1 MEGAVASRCSACP
14 ANGRLTLAIPDYFQR
29 NAVAISQAISGLDE
43 QRLEA
48 RLADVCIGVTI
59 GPDAGGEEGRAMADL
74 LVRLLARLYPSLVI
88 REEGEGGVGDHV
100 SALARRI
107 NPRIDLSGQPTIEVV
122 VGTAR
127 PRWKTARTV
136 FAGSKSWS
144 AKLSTHDPQGCGAS
158 NNPFGAGLAACMVA
172 ADVFRHVFLPGA
184 ELDGECEIAVPNA
197 GEWATDDGDVHG
209 NVGSVVL
216 AGAGA
221 IGNAAAWALS
231 RTRVE
236 GSIEIVDHESVD
248 LGNLQRYV
256 LAERDDEERPKA
268 PFVAGG
274 FNGKLSASAHECTL
288 AEFLQKKSHKVDSL
302 LLALD
307 SAKDRCAAQASLP
320 RRVAN
325 AWTQP
330 GDLGVSSHDFLEG
343 ACVNCLYLPD
353 GEQKNEDQII
363 AESFGV
369 PDRLMQVRTLLYK
382 NEGAPRDLL
391 MAISTARA
399 LPLAKLLPFEGRPL
413 RTLYTEGFCGG
424 AVIPLGDPGRP
435 ANDVH
440 VPLAH
445 QSALAGVLL
454 AAAAVRIGLSGCPG
468 SVIAQYDVLKPQEQ
482 FQVYPA
488 NKDPKGICI
497 CQDKDYR
504 DVYQQKYGE
513 MA

>member
-1 MEGAVASRCSACP
+1 
-14 ANGRLTLAIPDYFQR
+14 
-29 NAVAISQAISGLDE
+29 
-43 QRLEA
+43 
-48 RLADVCIGVTI
+48 
-59 GPDAGGEEGRAMADL
+59 MADL
-74 LVRLLARLYPSLVI
+74 LVRLLSRLYPSLVI
-88 REEGEGGVGDHV
+88 CDAGKGCVGDQV

-122 VGTAR
+122 VGKAR
-127 PRWKTARTV
+127 PRSKTARTV
-136 FAGSKSWS
+136 FAGSKGWS
-144 AKLSTHDPQGCGAS
+144 ARLSTHDPQGCGAS
-158 NNPFGAGLAACMVA
+158 NNPFGAGLAACLAA

-184 ELDGECEIAVPNA
+184 ELNGECEIDVPNVS
-197 GEWATDDGDVHG
+197 EWATDDGDVRG
-209 NVGSVVL
+209 NVGSLVL

-221 IGNAAAWALS
+221 IGNAAAWAFS
-231 RTRVE
+231 RAFVE
-236 GSIEIVDHESVD
+236 GSIEIIDDESVD

-256 LAERDDEERPKA
+256 LTERGDEKKPKA

-274 FNGKLSASAHECTL
+274 FNGKLNASAHECTL
-288 AEFLQKKSHKVDSL
+288 AEFLEKKNHKVDNL

-330 GDLGVSSHDFLEG
+330 GDLGVSSHDFLDG

-369 PDRLMQVRTLLYK
+369 PDRLRQVRELLYK

-391 MAISTARA
+391 VAIATAQD
-399 LPLAKLLPFEGRPL
+399 LPLEKLLPFEGRPL
-413 RTLYTEGFCGG
+413 RALYAEGFCGG
-424 AVIPLGDPGRP
+424 AVIPLGELGRP

-454 AAAAVRIGLSGCPG
+454 AAAGVRMGLSGGMG
-468 SVIAQYDVLKPQEQ
+468 SFVAQYDVLKPQER
-482 FQVYPA
+482 FQVYRA
-488 NKDPKGICI
+488 AKHAGERCI
-497 CQDKDYR
+497 CQDPDYR
-504 DVYQQKYGE
+504 EVFRGKYR
-513 MA
+513 

>member
-1 MEGAVASRCSACP
+1 M
-14 ANGRLTLAIPDYFQR
+14 AIPDYFQR
-29 NAVAISQAISGLDE
+29 NAVAIAQAISGLDE
-43 QRLEA
+43 QRLKA

-74 LVRLLARLYPSLVI
+74 LVRLLARLYPSLVV
-88 REEGEGGVGDHV
+88 REEGEGGVGDQI

-144 AKLSTHDPQGCGAS
+144 ARLSTQDPQGCGAS
-158 NNPFGAGLAACMVA
+158 NNNPFGAGLAACLAA

-184 ELDGECEIAVPNA
+184 EQLDGECEIAVPNV

-221 IGNAAAWALS
+221 IGNAAVWALS

-268 PFVAGG
+268 PFVAGE

-288 AEFLQKKSHKVDSL
+288 AEFLQKKRHKVDNL

-343 ACVNCLYLPD
+343 ACVTCLYLPD

-369 PDRLMQVRTLLYK
+369 PDRLMQVRTLLYQ
-382 NEGAPRDLL
+382 NAGAPRDLL
-391 MAISTARA
+391 VAIATARD
-399 LPLAKLLPFEGRPL
+399 LPLTKLLPFEGRPL
-413 RTLYTEGFCGG
+413 RALYTEGFCGG
-424 AVIPLGDPGRP
+424 AVIPLGDSGKP

-454 AAAAVRIGLSGCPG
+454 AAAGVRMGLSGRVD
-468 SVIAQYDVLKPQEQ
+468 SVVTRYDVLKPQKR
-482 FQVYPA
+482 FQVSPA
-488 NKDPKGICI
+488 AKHAGERCI
-497 CQDKDYR
+497 CQDADYR
-504 DVYQQKYGE
+504 EVYRRKYQ
-513 MA
+513 

>member
-1 MEGAVASRCSACP
+1 MASGTRSVRWRAESTRVSTCRGSRQWRWLSVQRVRAGRPLEPCSRDP
-14 ANGRLTLAIPDYFQR
+14 T
-29 NAVAISQAISGLDE
+29 SWS
-43 QRLEA
+43 A
-48 RLADVCIGVTI
+48 RLSTHEHARM
-59 GPDAGGEEGRAMADL
+59 RAEQQP
-74 LVRLLARLYPSLVI
+74 VR
-88 REEGEGGVGDHV
+88 GGVGG
-100 SALARRI
+100 
-107 NPRIDLSGQPTIEVV
+107 LSGGGRRVQTRVP
-122 VGTAR
+122 AR
-127 PRWKTARTV
+127 ER
-136 FAGSKSWS
+136 
-144 AKLSTHDPQGCGAS
+144 
-158 NNPFGAGLAACMVA
+158 NNWN
-172 ADVFRHVFLPGA
+172 
-184 ELDGECEIAVPNA
+184 GECEIVVPNV

-209 NVGSVVL
+209 NVGSLVL

-231 RTRVE
+231 RTQVE

-256 LAERDDEERPKA
+256 LAERDDEKRPKA

-274 FNGKLSASAHECTL
+274 FNGKLSASAHEYTL
-288 AEFLQKKSHKVDSL
+288 AEFLQKKSHKVDNL

-353 GEQKNEDQII
+353 GKQKNEDQII

-369 PDRLMQVRTLLYK
+369 PDLLMQVRTLLYK

-391 MAISTARA
+391 VAIATARD

-413 RTLYTEGFCGG
+413 RALYMEGFCGG
-424 AVIPLGDPGRP
+424 AVIRLGDIGRP

-454 AAAAVRIGLSGCPG
+454 AAAGVRMGLSGRVD
-468 SVIAQYDVLKPQEQ
+468 SVVTQYDVLKPQER

-488 NKDPKGICI
+488 AKHAGERCI
-497 CQDKDYR
+497 CQDADYLE
-504 DVYQQKYGE
+504 VYRRKYR
-513 MA
+513 

>member
-1 MEGAVASRCSACP
+1 M
-14 ANGRLTLAIPDYFQR
+14 T
-29 NAVAISQAISGLDE
+29 
-43 QRLEA
+43 
-48 RLADVCIGVTI
+48 
-59 GPDAGGEEGRAMADL
+59 DL
-74 LVRLLARLYPSLVI
+74 LVRLLARLYPLIVI
-88 REEGEGGVGDHV
+88 REEEEGGGGEHV

-136 FAGSKSWS
+136 FAGSKGWS
-144 AKLSTHDPQGCGAS
+144 ARLSTHDPQGCGAS
-158 NNPFGAGLAACMVA
+158 NNPFGAGLAACLAA

-184 ELDGECEIAVPNA
+184 EPDGECEIAVPNA
-197 GEWATDDGDVHG
+197 GEWATDNGDVHG
-209 NVGSVVL
+209 NVGSCVL

-221 IGNAAAWALS
+221 IGNAVAWALS

-236 GSIEIVDHESVD
+236 GSLEIVDHESVD

-256 LAERDDEERPKA
+256 LAERDDEKRRKA
-268 PFVAGG
+268 LFLVGG
-274 FNGKLSASAHECTL
+274 FNGNLSASAHDCTL
-288 AEFLQKKSHKVDSL
+288 AEFLQKKSHKVDNL

-363 AESFGV
+363 ADSFGV
-369 PDRLMQVRTLLYK
+369 PERLMQVRMLLYK

-391 MAISTARA
+391 VAIATARD
-399 LPLAKLLPFEGRPL
+399 LPLAKLVPFEGRQL
-413 RTLYTEGFCGG
+413 RALYREGFCGG
-424 AVIPLGDPGRP
+424 AVIPLGDLGRP

-454 AAAAVRIGLSGCPG
+454 AAAGVRMGLSGRVD
-468 SVIAQYDVLKPQEQ
+468 SVVTQYDVLKPQER

-488 NKDPKGICI
+488 AKDAGERCI
-497 CQDKDYR
+497 CQDADYR
-504 DVYQQKYGE
+504 EVYRRKYR
-513 MA
+513 